1 VILLQFFSFFSIIS
15 LKIIINFKGDDTVK
29 VKNSFR
35 MTKPREVVLAVLNNS
50 NKHLT
55 AEEVFE
61 IARKLYPGIGFASV
75 YRSLKLFEKN
85 GVVESVS
92 ISGKKKKHYQLTKK
106 PHVAKIHLVC
116 TNCSNIM
123 DFSEDSKEVQK
134 FLKEIKELLKK
145 KYNFDLSSFEMQ
157 IFGECRNCK
166 DGGDK

>member
-1 VILLQFFSFFSIIS
+1 M
-15 LKIIINFKGDDTVK
+15 KM
-29 VKNSFR
+29 KNSFR
-35 MTKPREVVLAVLNNS
+35 MTKPREVVLSVLSNS
-50 NKHLT
+50 NRHLT

-92 ISGKKKKHYQLTKK
+92 ITGKKKKHYQLTKK
-106 PHVAKIHLVC
+106 PHIAKIHLVC
-116 TNCSNIM
+116 TNCSDIM

-157 IFGECRNCK
+157 IFGECKNCE
-166 DGGDK
+166 DGGEE